1 MIILELII
9 QWVTQIIIFV
19 ILATILDLII
29 PSSAMKKYIQLVVGL
44 ILILILLNPIFYILN
59 IDIDRALNSSF
70 QQLNQIKST
79 EGSVEN
85 LIELQKKEIQTT
97 QDAYIL
103 EQMAVPLIDLAKEPL
118 IEGHNLEITNL
129 DFQFSTNQ
137 QFTYEDLQEV
147 IVTVKNYEKGEGE
160 MGVVEDV
167 VINTNEPIENEDRHE
182 DEVKSLLTELWGLED
197 KEITIYWEGGSS

>member
-1 MIILELII
+1 MELII